1 MAETT
6 GPILAIGGVTILNQT
21 VLHNKPMDWRIPI
34 AAGVACGGF
43 ALLERAAPQAARL
56 ATYAALVTVL
66 FTRINGVPSP
76 TESFLSWWN
85 AGPGKT

>member
-6 GPILAIGGVTILNQT
+6 GPILATGAVTILNQT
-21 VLHNKPMDWRIPI
+21 VLHGRPMDWRIPI
-34 AAGVACGGF
+34 ATGVAVGFF
-43 ALLERAAPQAARL
+43 ALMEKGAPTATRMAA
-56 ATYAALVTVL
+56 YGALITVL

-85 AGPGKT
+85 AGPGK

>member
-6 GPILAIGGVTILNQT
+6 GPILAIGGVTVLNQT
-21 VLHNKPMDWRIPI
+21 VLHNRPMDWRLPI
-34 AAGVACGGF
+34 ATGVACGFF
-43 ALLERAAPQAARL
+43 ALLERGAPQATRMA
-56 ATYAALVTVL
+56 AYAALIAVL

-85 AGPGKT
+85 AGPGK